1 MKQWGLNEEAFQSS
15 PRHCSDGFG
24 SPVELLP
31 EEPVKLPP
39 LGDGFG
45 PLVQTKDGGY
55 LRSMNPS
62 IFRNSKNV
70 GSLIMQVSHAVVL
83 PAEMGSDII
92 EILQHL
98 ASIGIKSLSQQAKKL
113 MPLEDITGKTLQ
125 QIAHDAAV
133 PARQTSLCHESLS
146 GAKMGSD
153 YATLEYLTPLA
164 MDNIEAMSIEGL
176 KIQSSM
182 SEEAPSSI
190 CSKSIENMLAFEG
203 KSANLGLFICS
214 EGAAE
219 SQALYPR
226 ASGNDVD
233 ILLDLSVT
241 LEEWLR
247 LDAGAIDDEDKV
259 SERIKKILAA
269 HHARCMD
276 FSHGKL
282 SREINWDEACGRS
295 RGLLDNN
302 LTLALMVLLR
312 DPLRNYEP
320 VGASML
326 AIVQVERS
334 FFHLKPKVYATMSE
348 RSNNEEEDCEWIQEE
363 DTCGNRLDEEKD
375 EEEEEVSHGFKIT
388 EVHLSG
394 LNSEPGKT
402 HWGTKTQQQYG
413 TRWLLAS
420 GMTKSSKHSFSKSSA
435 IIASYPQLKRKVQN
449 DDFLWSIS
457 SHANATPICRK
468 ELAGFVPHIRNPNV
482 IFPK

>member
-1 MKQWGLNEEAFQSS
+1 METKTNYKAGKAVKKSLSLDEITESVASDFLNILGIEHSPLGLTSHGDPES
-15 PRHCSDGFG
+15 PRERLLREFEKEAIASGSFIIEYEAEGKQEEFGCIAPAGSDCGD
-24 SPVELLP
+24 LP
-31 EEPVKLPP
+31 EDFDLHKAI
-39 LGDGFG
+39 
-45 PLVQTKDGGY
+45 Q
-55 LRSMNPS
+55 
-62 IFRNSKNV
+62 
-70 GSLIMQVSHAVVL
+70 A
-83 PAEMGSDII
+83 AEEEHQRTSQLLTEEGRPN
-92 EILQHL
+92 
-98 ASIGIKSLSQQAKKL
+98 LSQQAKKL

-233 ILLDLSVT
+233 RLLDLSVT

-247 LDAGAIDDEDKV
+247 LDA
-259 SERIKKILAA
+259 
-269 HHARCMD
+269 
-276 FSHGKL
+276 
-282 SREINWDEACGRS
+282 
-295 RGLLDNN
+295 
-302 LTLALMVLLR
+302 
-312 DPLRNYEP
+312 
-320 VGASML
+320 
-326 AIVQVERS
+326 
-334 FFHLKPKVYATMSE
+334 E

-375 EEEEEVSHGFKIT
+375 EEEVSHGFKIT

-468 ELAGFVPHIRNPNV
+468 ELAGFVPHVRNPNV